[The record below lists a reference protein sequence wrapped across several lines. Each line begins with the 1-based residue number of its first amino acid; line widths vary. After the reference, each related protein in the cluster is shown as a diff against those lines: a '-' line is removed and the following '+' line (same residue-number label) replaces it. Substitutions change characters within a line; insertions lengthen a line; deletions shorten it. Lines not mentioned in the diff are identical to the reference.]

1 MRILKKIILI
11 MAFAFLINIF
21 IFGNIYVYKTSDHTL
36 TGNNVA
42 MIEIKEI
49 YDETKVSVVGK
60 EMISFDKDKV
70 RNAADKVKRILK
82 NLFFSLNFK

>member
-1 MRILKKIILI
+1 